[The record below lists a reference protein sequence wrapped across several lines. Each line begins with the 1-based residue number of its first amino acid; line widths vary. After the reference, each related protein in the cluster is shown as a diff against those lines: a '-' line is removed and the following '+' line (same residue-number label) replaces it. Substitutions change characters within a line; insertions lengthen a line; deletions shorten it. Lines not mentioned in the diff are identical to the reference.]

1 MAQALIGGEK
11 VSAKSGEEMPVVN
24 PATEETF
31 DTVPKAGRD
40 DVDAAVAAAKG
51 AFKEWAG
58 KDPDDRAQLMR
69 AGIEKIEEHGKE
81 IAELLVREQGKPMME
96 AMGELHHFIHGM
108 NFYADLASKI
118 RGAYAPLPSTLG
130 TSYGM
135 VIKRPVGVVAA
146 IVPYNFPLTLMGT
159 KVGPALAGGNTII
172 VKPAATT
179 PLATLRIGELMNEAG
194 LPPGVLN
201 VITGPGREVGEA
213 LIGHPDVRR
222 VALTGSTSTGR
233 RVMEIAGPQFKRI
246 TLELGGSDPV
256 IVCPDANVDN
266 AVRGVNIGRFFNAG
280 QACLAAKRVY
290 VFEEVYDEFMES
302 LVKRVSRYELGD
314 GLTKAEKPKI
324 RMGPLNTARQRDEV
338 ASQLQDAVDKGA
350 SVAYE
355 AEANGDKG
363 FFSPPTVIEN
373 APHESRVVREET
385 FGPLLPVFKVS
396 NINEAIRLANDSNYG
411 LGSSIWTYN
420 VQYIHKA
427 AQEIEAGMTW
437 VNQIHYG
444 YDELPF
450 GGVKESGI
458 GREHGPEALDYYLES
473 KSVVVG
479 DLDIAGDEGA
489 GIQ

>member
-1 MAQALIGGEK
+1 MAQILVDGEK
-11 VSAKSGEEMPVVN
+11 VGAKTGEEMEVVN
-24 PATEETF
+24 PVTEETF
-31 DTVPKAGRD
+31 DTVPKGGRE
-40 DVDAAVAAAKG
+40 DVDAAVSAAKR
-51 AFKEWAG
+51 ASKEWSG
-58 KDPDDRAQLMR
+58 KDPDERAQLMR
-69 AGIEKIEEHGKE
+69 TGIAAVKE
-81 IAELLVREQGKPMME
+81 NDKEVAELLVREQGKPMME
-96 AMGELHHFIHGM
+96 AMGELHHFLHGM
-108 NFYADLASKI
+108 DFYADLASKI
-118 RGAYAPLPSTLG
+118 RGAYTTLPSTLG

-135 VIKRPVGVVAA
+135 VIKRPVGVVAG

-159 KVGPALAGGNTII
+159 KVGPALAAGNTII

-201 VITGPGREVGEA
+201 VITGPGRELGEA
-213 LIGHPDVRR
+213 LIGHPDVSR
-222 VALTGSTSTGR
+222 VALTGSTNTGR

-266 AVRGVNIGRFFNAG
+266 AVKGVNIGRFFNAG

-290 VFEEVYDEFMES
+290 DFEEVYDEFMES

-314 GLTKAEKPKI
+314 GMTKAERPKV
-324 RMGPLNTARQRDEV
+324 RMGPLNTARQRDEL
-338 ASQLQDAVDKGA
+338 AGQLEEAVDKGA
-350 SVAYE
+350 GVAYE
-355 AEANGDKG
+355 GETNGDKG
-363 FFSPPTVIEN
+363 FFFAPTVIEN
-373 APHESRVVREET
+373 APHDSRVVREET
-385 FGPLLPVFKVS
+385 FGPLLPVFKVR
-396 NINEAIRLANDSNYG
+396 NINEAIRMANDSNFG

-420 VQYIHKA
+420 IQYIHKA
-427 AQEIEAGMTW
+427 AQEIESGMTW

-458 GREHGPEALDYYLES
+458 GREHGPEALEHYLES

>member
-1 MAQALIGGEK
+1 VAQILVDGEK
-11 VSAKSGEEMPVVN
+11 VGAKTGEEMEVVN

-31 DTVPKAGRD
+31 DTVPKGGRE
-40 DVDAAVAAAKG
+40 DVDAAVSAAKR
-51 AFKEWAG
+51 AFKEWSG
-58 KDPDDRAQLMR
+58 KDPDERAQLMR
-69 AGIEKIEEHGKE
+69 TGIAAVKE
-81 IAELLVREQGKPMME
+81 NDKEVAELLVREQGKPMME
-96 AMGELHHFIHGM
+96 AMGELHHFLHGM
-108 NFYADLASKI
+108 DFYADLASKI
-118 RGAYAPLPSTLG
+118 RGAYTTLPSTLG

-135 VIKRPVGVVAA
+135 VIKRPVGVVAGL
-146 IVPYNFPLTLMGT
+146 VPYNFPLTLMGT
-159 KVGPALAGGNTII
+159 KVGPALAAGNTII

-201 VITGPGREVGEA
+201 VITGPGRELGEA
-213 LIGHPDVRR
+213 LIGHPDVSR
-222 VALTGSTSTGR
+222 VALTGSINTGR

-266 AVRGVNIGRFFNAG
+266 AVKGVNIGRFFNAG

-314 GLTKAEKPKI
+314 GMTKAERPKV
-324 RMGPLNTARQRDEV
+324 RMGPLNTARQRDEL
-338 ASQLQDAVDKGA
+338 AGQLEEAVDKGA
-350 SVAYE
+350 GVAYE
-355 AEANGDKG
+355 GETNGDKG
-363 FFSPPTVIEN
+363 FFFAPTVIEN
-373 APHESRVVREET
+373 APHDSRVVREET
-385 FGPLLPVFKVS
+385 FGPLLPVFKVR
-396 NINEAIRLANDSNYG
+396 NINEAIRMANDSNFG

-420 VQYIHKA
+420 IQYIHKA
-427 AQEIEAGMTW
+427 AQEIESGMTW

-458 GREHGPEALDYYLES
+458 GREHGPEALEHYLES